1 MDERTDA
8 KRTIESSTRHMTDIA
23 QELSRRA
30 SPRYLGEQAKQTAR
44 NMTRDLTS
52 SPLALALLGGALGAA
67 IGGTLARNRRR
78 QFSSRDDAWREVRY
92 PPGRLH
98 YASAGPSGT
107 VVRSGNGSHGS
118 YGPSVSRT
126 GEVDRD
132 EERGPGDAVREKI
145 SEGAQ
150 QLKDTAADTAQ
161 QLKDKASSVVD
172 EVRERIPSAAELRHA
187 ADENPGLVAL
197 GGFALGAIAA
207 LLLPVSRKERDL
219 LEPVKQ
225 RAGEAIGSLGEKL
238 GDTVEEAQHKL
249 APRQD
254 QSRRGDDSGEQRS
267 QPAGTYRA
275 EERRQPSSGY
285 ASDAGTP
292 AREPYASE
300 DPVRGI
306 GDDSGTPGLHH

>member
-30 SPRYLGEQAKQTAR
+30 SPRYLGEQAKETAR
-44 NMTRDLTS
+44 NMTRDFTS
-52 SPLALALLGGALGAA
+52 SPLALAMLGGALGAA
-67 IGGTLARNRRR
+67 IGGTLARSRRR
-78 QFSSRDDAWREVRY
+78 EFSSREAWREVRY

-107 VVRSGNGSHGS
+107 VVRSGYGSD
-118 YGPSVSRT
+118 
-126 GEVDRD
+126 GEPDDV
-132 EERGPGDAVREKI
+132 GEKM

-150 QLKDTAADTAQ
+150 QLKDKAADTAQ
-161 QLKDKASSVVD
+161 QLKDKAADVVD
-172 EVRERIPSAAELRHA
+172 QVRERIPSVDELRHT

-225 RAGEAIGSLGEKL
+225 RAGEAIGSFGEKL
-238 GDTVEEAQHKL
+238 GDTVDEAQQKI
-249 APRQD
+249 APPQD
-254 QSRRGDDSGEQRS
+254 QSRGSGI
-267 QPAGTYRA
+267 GTEGRT
-275 EERRQPSSGY
+275 Q
-285 ASDAGTP
+285 

-300 DPVRGI
+300 DPVRGL
-306 GDDSGTPGLHH
+306 GRDSGTPGLAH